1 MSLHDPLIS
10 RAALERSGGWHRLCE
25 SLPSNPPVSP
35 VPVEWR
41 DPALHPADPNPYKA
55 TPEAVALARQQ
66 AAEERAT
73 MDAEIRACLRMRA
86 KATLAT
92 LIGAHGA
99 LLIRTL
105 LDELESE

>member
-1 MSLHDPLIS
+1 MSIRDRLI
-10 RAALERSGGWHRLCE
+10 
-25 SLPSNPPVSP
+25 PSNPPASP

-41 DPALHPADPNPYKA
+41 DPALHPAEPNTYQA
-55 TPEAVALARQQ
+55 TPESIALARQH

-105 LDELESE
+105 LEELEAEQ